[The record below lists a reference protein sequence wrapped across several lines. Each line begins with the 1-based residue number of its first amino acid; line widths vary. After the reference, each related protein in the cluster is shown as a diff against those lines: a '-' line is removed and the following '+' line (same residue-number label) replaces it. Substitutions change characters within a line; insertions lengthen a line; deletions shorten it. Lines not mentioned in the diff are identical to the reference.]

1 MENWWDFFMGTGT
14 FFLVK
19 EVVFKGHGNKN
30 RTKPLSKTCREFFFK
45 VSFGCLDVVWNR
57 VA

>member
-1 MENWWDFFMGTGT
+1 MGFFHGDRD

-45 VSFGCLDVVWNR
+45 VSLVVWNR